1 MFVQSRQGVREP
13 SEHGDG
19 KACRLLSRPDR
30 PPQDAKAPRKAYAYI
45 LKCSDN
51 TLYTGWTTDLP
62 KRLKSHNQGKGAKY
76 TRSRLPV
83 TLAYYETFETKQE
96 AMSREAAI
104 KKLSRPQKERLISS
118 KNHDYQNTTAAKS

>member
-1 MFVQSRQGVREP
+1 MGGFLIAGY
-13 SEHGDG
+13 G

-30 PPQDAKAPRKAYAYI
+30 PPRKQNSPMKAYTYI

-83 TLAYYETFETKQE
+83 TLIYYETFETKQE